1 MMCEIQYR
9 RGEEQMKKKI
19 MKIAKKFF
27 VSGFFLPVF
36 VFLIV
41 IAMNMV
47 DKSEI
52 IEEGEVKIVT
62 KANLMDAIDVSELAT
77 SEFIYNG
84 IAEVYKDE
92 KKEDVKYHIRYDAKV
107 KAGIDI
113 KDVSFDI
120 DDEEMIIY
128 VTLPEVTIF
137 EDPSIDPHSLSYI
150 PSEKDY
156 DLSEVLKTCEADV
169 LTEAEAATEL
179 KTSAEDNLKS
189 IIEALL
195 KPLAEAEGY
204 QIMWNE

>member
-1 MMCEIQYR
+1 
-9 RGEEQMKKKI
+9 MKKKI
-19 MKIAKKFF
+19 RKGIKKFF
-27 VSGFFLPVF
+27 SSGLFMPVF
-36 VFLIV
+36 VFIIV
-41 IAMNMV
+41 MIMNTLNKAEV
-47 DKSEI
+47 FD
-52 IEEGEVKIVT
+52 EGEVRIVT

-92 KKEDVKYHIRYDAKV
+92 KKQNVKYYIRYDARV

-128 VTLPEVTIF
+128 VSLPKVAIF
-137 EDPSIDPHSLSYI
+137 EDPSINPNSLSYI

-156 DLSEVLKTCEADV
+156 DLAEVLKTCEADV
-169 LTEAEAATEL
+169 LAEAEEATEL
-179 KTSAEDNLKS
+179 KTSAEDSLKS

-195 KPLAEAEGY
+195 KPLAEAEDY
-204 QIMWNE
+204 QIKWNE

>member
-1 MMCEIQYR
+1 
-9 RGEEQMKKKI
+9 MKKMIKVI
-19 MKIAKKFF
+19 EKFF
-27 VSGFFLPVF
+27 STGLFLPAIAIC
-36 VFLIV
+36 IV
-41 IAMNMV
+41 IVINIV
-47 DKSEI
+47 NSTEILEESEPR
-52 IEEGEVKIVT
+52 IVT
-62 KANLMDAIDVSELAT
+62 ESNLMDAIDVSELAT

-92 KKEDVKYHIRYDAKV
+92 KKENVKYHIRYDARV

-128 VTLPEVTIF
+128 VTLPEVAIF
-137 EDPSIDPHSLSYI
+137 EDPSIDPNSLSYI

-156 DLSEVLKTCEADV
+156 DLAEVLKTCEADV
-169 LTEAEAATEL
+169 LAEAEEAKEL

-195 KPLAEAEGY
+195 KPLAEAEDY
-204 QIMWNE
+204 QIKWNE

>member
-1 MMCEIQYR
+1 
-9 RGEEQMKKKI
+9 MKKKI
-19 MKIAKKFF
+19 IKVVKKFF
-27 VSGFFLPVF
+27 ASGIFLPVF
-36 VFLIV
+36 VCLIV
-41 IAMNMV
+41 MCMNLV
-47 DKSEI
+47 EQTEI
-52 IEEGEVKIVT
+52 LEEGEVKIVT

-92 KKEDVKYHIRYDAKV
+92 KKEDVKYHIRYDARV

-137 EDPSIDPHSLSYI
+137 EDPSIDPNSLSYI

-156 DLSEVLKTCEADV
+156 DLAEVLKTCEADV
-169 LTEAEAATEL
+169 LAEAAEATEL

-195 KPLAEAEGY
+195 KPLAEAEDY
-204 QIMWNE
+204 QIIWNE

>member
-1 MMCEIQYR
+1 MNTLNEA
-9 RGEEQMKKKI
+9 E
-19 MKIAKKFF
+19 
-27 VSGFFLPVF
+27 VF
-36 VFLIV
+36 
-41 IAMNMV
+41 
-47 DKSEI
+47 D
-52 IEEGEVKIVT
+52 EGEVRIVT
-62 KANLMDAIDVSELAT
+62 KSNLMDAIDVSELAT

-92 KKEDVKYHIRYDAKV
+92 KKEDVKYHIRYDARV
-107 KAGIDI
+107 KTGIDI

-137 EDPSIDPHSLSYI
+137 EDPSIDPYSISYI

-156 DLSEVLKTCEADV
+156 DLAEVLKTCEADV
-169 LTEAEAATEL
+169 LAETAEAKEL

-195 KPLAEAEGY
+195 KPLAEAEDY
-204 QIMWNE
+204 QIKWNE

>member
-1 MMCEIQYR
+1 
-9 RGEEQMKKKI
+9 MKKKI
-19 MKIAKKFF
+19 LKGIKKFF
-27 VSGFFLPVF
+27 QSGLFIPVF
-36 VFLIV
+36 VLIIV
-41 IAMNMV
+41 MSMNTLNEA
-47 DKSEI
+47 EI
-52 IEEGEVKIVT
+52 FDEGEVRIVT

-120 DDEEMIIY
+120 DDDEMIIY
-128 VTLPEVTIF
+128 VTLPEVMIF
-137 EDPSIDPHSLSYI
+137 TDPVIDPKSLSYI

-156 DLSEVLKTCEADV
+156 DLPEVLKTCEADV
-169 LTEAEAATEL
+169 LAEAEAATEL

>member
-1 MMCEIQYR
+1 
-9 RGEEQMKKKI
+9 MKKKI
-19 MKIAKKFF
+19 LKGIKKFF
-27 VSGFFLPVF
+27 SSGLFIPVF
-36 VFLIV
+36 VLIIV
-41 IAMNMV
+41 LSMNTLN
-47 DKSEI
+47 KAEI
-52 IEEGEVKIVT
+52 FDEGEVRIVT

-92 KKEDVKYHIRYDAKV
+92 KKEDVKYYIRYDAKV

-120 DDEEMIIY
+120 DDDEMIIY
-128 VTLPEVTIF
+128 VTLPEVVIF
-137 EDPSIDPHSLSYI
+137 TDPVIDPKSLSYI

-169 LTEAEAATEL
+169 LAEAEAATEL